1 MWYSPTFVRNVIDAI
16 TARLQRLDSAATS
29 YFTSLH
35 DTYVTIGLKRYDD
48 LRAAIKQR
56 YSGTP
61 VGATESIF
69 AYLAPALPLTLLNP
83 PRFLKPITTGPDPP
97 PATQPTMA
105 S

>member
-16 TARLQRLDSAATS
+16 TAQLQRLDSAATS

-69 AYLAPALPLTLLNP
+69 AYLAPDLGLNLISP
-83 PRFLKPITTGPDPP
+83 PAFLKAITEGTY
-97 PATQPTMA
+97 PTA
-105 S
+105 ADKA